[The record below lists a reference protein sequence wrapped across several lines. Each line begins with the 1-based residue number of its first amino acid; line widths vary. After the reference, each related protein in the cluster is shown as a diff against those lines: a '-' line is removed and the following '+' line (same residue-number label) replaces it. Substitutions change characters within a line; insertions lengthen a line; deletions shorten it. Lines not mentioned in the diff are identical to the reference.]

1 MFDAELANILVTPF
15 ISAVII
21 ALFLRKHGNLASWV
35 SVAAAGILCAL
46 SLSLIFGDGPK
57 DPNASCRW
65 MELGAVTINMG
76 FLWDANTATMLFVV
90 AFVGFWIHVF
100 SLGYM
105 HDDEAKARFFGGL
118 SIFMF
123 SMLGIVFA
131 DNLFMIFIF
140 WELVG
145 FSSYMLIAHYHKT
158 DEAAQACKKAFIVNR
173 IGDLGFVVGIILTYW
188 TFGTANLSELHALA
202 SVEGNKGVITDAMGL
217 LLMCGFLGK
226 SAQFPLHVWLPDAM
240 AGPTPVSALIH
251 AATMVAAGVF
261 FLVRVEFLLT
271 DNVDSIIA
279 WLGAAMA
286 LYAGV
291 CALTQRDIKKIL
303 AYSTL
308 SQLGYMAAA
317 FGLGYP
323 GIALFHLMTHA
334 FFKALMFLGSGSVIY
349 GCHHEQDIFK
359 MGGLAK
365 KMPITAATF
374 GIGVLAISGFPF
386 LSGFFSKDAIL
397 IAANLGNT
405 PIFAVL
411 MVAAFLTSFYMGR
424 LYWITFLGTPNSE
437 DASHAKETPA
447 VMWAPLVVL
456 AILSVIGGLK
466 SVPYIHELFHAF
478 HHSLEVLHH
487 VEGYKG
493 AHNLLYILG
502 TAAWVVGLGGSYVF
516 YKAGSPEDNL
526 EKNQPL
532 VYKALK
538 KALFFD
544 PLYNFYVNKIQDRV
558 ALVIDVLDKLVVQAL
573 LVRGSAGII
582 YIGGLCTRMLHNGNL
597 QLYSFWIALGILL
610 FGAVALG
617 WIGN

>member
-1 MFDAELANILVTPF
+1 MLDASMPTILATPLV
-15 ISAVII
+15 SAVII
-21 ALFLRKHGNLASWV
+21 ALFLRRKGNLAAGV

-46 SLSLIFGDGPK
+46 SLKLIFGGGAEDVAYK
-57 DPNASCRW
+57 W
-65 MELGAVTINMG
+65 IELGALRIDLG
-76 FLWDANTATMLFVV
+76 FLWNANTATMLFVV

-105 HDDEAKARFFGGL
+105 HNDEAKARYFGGL

-131 DNLFMIFIF
+131 DNLFMLFIF

-158 DEAAQACKKAFIVNR
+158 VEASDACKKAFIVNR
-173 IGDLGFVVGIILTYW
+173 VGDLGFVLGILVTYW
-188 TFGTANLSELHALA
+188 SLGTASLTELQAIAEQHPDK
-202 SVEGNKGVITDAMGL
+202 VTNTIGL

-251 AATMVAAGVF
+251 AATMVAAGIY
-261 FLVRVEFLLT
+261 FLIRVQLLMT
-271 DNVDSIIA
+271 ADVLQLIA

-286 LYAGV
+286 LYAGI

-323 GIALFHLMTHA
+323 GIALFHLTTHA

-365 KMPITAATF
+365 RMPITALTF

-397 IAANLGNT
+397 VAANLGNT
-405 PIFAVL
+405 PIFAIL
-411 MVAAFLTSFYMGR
+411 MLAALLTSFYMGR
-424 LYWITFLGTPNSE
+424 LYWVTFFGKPGS
-437 DASHAKETPA
+437 DHADHAKETPST
-447 VMWAPLVVL
+447 MWIPLVVL
-456 AILSVIGGLK
+456 ALLSIAGGYEK
-466 SVPYIHELFHAF
+466 APYLGELFHAF
-478 HHSLEVLHH
+478 DHSLHELHH
-487 VEGYKG
+487 AEGHDA
-493 AHNLLYILG
+493 AHKLLLILG
-502 TAAWVVGLGGSYVF
+502 TAAWLIGLGGSYLF
-516 YKAGSPEDNL
+516 YKDAGGKDSL
-526 EKNQPL
+526 QHRQP
-532 VYKALK
+532 ALFALLR

-544 PLYNFYVNKIQDRV
+544 PAYNFYVSKIQNR
-558 ALVIDVLDKLVVQAL
+558 AAAVIDVLDKLLIQGL
-573 LVRGSAGII
+573 LVRGSAGIL
-582 YIGGLCTRMLHNGNL
+582 YVAGLFTRMLHGGNL
-597 QLYSFWIALGILL
+597 QHYAFWVGIGLLL

-617 WIGN
+617 WIG

>member
-1 MFDAELANILVTPF
+1 MFTAELANILVIPL
-15 ISAVII
+15 ISAAVIL
-21 ALFLRKHGNLASWV
+21 LFLRTKGEIASLV
-35 SVAAAGILCAL
+35 SVGAAGLLMVL
-46 SLSLIFGDGPK
+46 SLKYIFGGGP
-57 DPNASCRW
+57 AETHWAYTW
-65 MELGAVTINMG
+65 MELGALKIDMG

-90 AFVGFWIHVF
+90 AFVGFWIHIF

-105 HDDEAKARFFGGL
+105 HDDEAKARYFGGL

-173 IGDLGFVVGIILTYW
+173 VGDLGFVLGIILTYW
-188 TFGTANLSELHALA
+188 TLGTANITELKGLAEANPDKVTNAL
-202 SVEGNKGVITDAMGL
+202 GL

-251 AATMVAAGVF
+251 AATMVAAGIY
-261 FLVRVEFLLT
+261 FLVRVEFLITADVMTL
-271 DNVDSIIA
+271 IA

-323 GIALFHLMTHA
+323 GIALFHLTTHA
-334 FFKALMFLGSGSVIY
+334 FFKALMFLGSASVIY

-359 MGGLAK
+359 MGGLSK
-365 KMPITAATF
+365 KMPITTATF

-397 IAANLGNT
+397 IAAKLGNL
-405 PIFAVL
+405 PIFATL

-424 LYWITFLGTPNSE
+424 LYWITFFGKSNS
-437 DASHAKETPA
+437 DHAEKAHETPGL
-447 VMWAPLVVL
+447 MWGPLVVL
-456 AILSVIGGLK
+456 AALSVVGGFENFPFLK
-466 SVPYIHELFHAF
+466 ELFHAF
-478 HHSLEVLHH
+478 HGSLHDLHH
-487 VEGYKG
+487 EEGYKG
-493 AHNLLYILG
+493 AHNLLYVLG
-502 TAAWVVGLGGSYVF
+502 TAAWVVGLGGSWVF
-516 YKAGSPEDNL
+516 YKNSDGKDTL
-526 EKNQPL
+526 EQKQPVVFKVL
-532 VYKALK
+532 R

-544 PLYNFYVNKIQDRV
+544 PIYNFYVTKVQDRI
-558 ALVIDVLDKLVVQAL
+558 ALVIDIMDKLILQAL
-573 LVRGSAGII
+573 IIRGSAGVI
-582 YIGGLCTRMLHNGNL
+582 YILGLFTRTLHNGNL
-597 QLYSFWIALGILL
+597 QMYGFWIVTGILI

-617 WIGN
+617 WIGAK

>member
-1 MFDAELANILVTPF
+1 MPDIQLAHILVVPL
-15 ISAVII
+15 ISAVFI
-21 ALFLRKHGNLASWV
+21 ALFLRQKGTLASLV
-35 SVAAAGILCAL
+35 SVAAAGLLCGLAL
-46 SLSLIFGDGPK
+46 YLIFGDGPK
-57 DPNASCRW
+57 AAHVSYRW

-90 AFVGFWIHVF
+90 AFVGFWIHIF

-173 IGDLGFVVGIILTYW
+173 VGDLGFVLGIILTYW
-188 TFGTANLSELHALA
+188 TMGTANITELEALA
-202 SVEGNKGVITDAMGL
+202 KVNPDKVTDTIGL

-251 AATMVAAGVF
+251 AATMVAAGVY
-261 FLVRVEFLLT
+261 FLIRVQFLINADVL
-271 DNVDSIIA
+271 SLIA

-286 LYAGV
+286 LYAGI

-323 GIALFHLMTHA
+323 GIALFHLTTHA

-365 KMPITAATF
+365 KMPITAGTF
-374 GIGVLAISGFPF
+374 GIGVLAISGFPM

-397 IAANLGNT
+397 VAAKLHNL
-405 PIFAVL
+405 PVFAIL
-411 MVAAFLTSFYMGR
+411 MVAAVLTSFYMGR
-424 LYWITFLGTPNSE
+424 LYWITFLGKPNS
-437 DASHAKETPA
+437 DHSSHAKETP
-447 VMWAPLVVL
+447 VTMWLPLVVL
-456 AILSVIGGLK
+456 AALSVVGGQEA
-466 SVPYIHELFHAF
+466 VPYIKELFNAF
-478 HHSLEVLHH
+478 HHSLHDLHH
-487 VEGYKG
+487 AQGHDD
-493 AHNLLYILG
+493 AHQLLLILG
-502 TAAWVVGLGGSYVF
+502 SAAWIIGLGGSF
-516 YKAGSPEDNL
+516 TIYKAGSAEDNL

-532 VYKALK
+532 VFKALK

-544 PLYNFYVNKIQDRV
+544 PLYNFYVTKVQDRI
-558 ALVIDVLDKLVVQAL
+558 ALVIDVLDKLIVQAL
-573 LVRGSAGII
+573 LVRGSAGLV

-597 QLYSFWIALGILL
+597 QLYSFWIALGILV

-617 WIGN
+617 WIGS

>member
-1 MFDAELANILVTPF
+1 MFTAELANILVIPL
-15 ISAVII
+15 ISAAVIL
-21 ALFLRKHGNLASWV
+21 LFLRTRGEIASLV
-35 SVAAAGILCAL
+35 SVASAGFLMVL
-46 SLSLIFGDGPK
+46 SLKCIFGSPPAESELGYK
-57 DPNASCRW
+57 W
-65 MELGAVTINMG
+65 MELGALQIDLG

-90 AFVGFWIHVF
+90 AFVGFLIHIF

-105 HDDEAKARFFGGL
+105 HDDEAKARYFGGL

-131 DNLFMIFIF
+131 NNLFMIFIF

-158 DEAAQACKKAFIVNR
+158 EEASQACKKAFIVNR
-173 IGDLGFVVGIILTYW
+173 VGDLGFVLGIILTYW
-188 TFGTANLSELHALA
+188 TLGTANIVELAEIAKANPDKVTNTL
-202 SVEGNKGVITDAMGL
+202 GL

-251 AATMVAAGVF
+251 AATMVAAGVY
-261 FLVRVEFLLT
+261 FLVRVQFLITADVMTL
-271 DNVDSIIA
+271 IA
-279 WLGAAMA
+279 WLGAGMA
-286 LYAGV
+286 LYAGI

-323 GIALFHLMTHA
+323 GIALFHLTTHA

-359 MGGLAK
+359 MGGLSK
-365 KMPITAATF
+365 KMPITTATF

-397 IAANLGNT
+397 IAAKLGNL
-405 PIFAVL
+405 PIFAIL

-424 LYWITFLGTPNSE
+424 LYWVAFFGSANSE
-437 DASHAKETPA
+437 DARKAHETPGL
-447 VMWAPLVVL
+447 MWGPLVVL
-456 AILSVIGGLK
+456 AILSIVGGFQNLPFLEK
-466 SVPYIHELFHAF
+466 LFPAF
-478 HHSLEVLHH
+478 NDSLHH
-487 VEGYKG
+487 LHHEEGYKG
-493 AHNLLYILG
+493 AHTLLYVLG
-502 TAAWVVGLGGSYVF
+502 TAAWVFGLGGSWAF
-516 YKAGSPEDNL
+516 YRNSAGLDNL
-526 EKNQPL
+526 EKQQPL
-532 VYKALK
+532 IFKVLK
-538 KALFFD
+538 KALCFD
-544 PLYNFYVNKIQDRV
+544 PLYNFYVTRIQNRI
-558 ALVIDVLDKLVVQAL
+558 ALILDIVDKLLLQAFIIRGGAGVVYL
-573 LVRGSAGII
+573 L
-582 YIGGLCTRMLHNGNL
+582 GLFTRSLHTGNL
-597 QLYSFWIALGILL
+597 QMYGFWIVTGILI

-617 WIGN
+617 WIGAN

>member
-1 MFDAELANILVTPF
+1 MFTAELANILVIPL
-15 ISAVII
+15 ISAAII
-21 ALFLRKHGNLASWV
+21 LLFLKDKGETASIV
-35 SVAAAGILCAL
+35 SVAAAGLLMVL
-46 SLSLIFGDGPK
+46 SLKYIFGGGPQE
-57 DPNASCRW
+57 AHVAYTW
-65 MELGAVTINMG
+65 MELGALKIDMG

-90 AFVGFWIHVF
+90 AFVGFWIHIF

-105 HDDEAKARFFGGL
+105 HDDEAKARYFGGL

-173 IGDLGFVVGIILTYW
+173 VGDLGFVLGIILTYW
-188 TFGTANLSELHALA
+188 TLGTANITELEGLAKANPDKVTTAL
-202 SVEGNKGVITDAMGL
+202 GL

-251 AATMVAAGVF
+251 AATMVAAGVY
-261 FLVRVEFLLT
+261 FLIRVQFLISADVMTL
-271 DNVDSIIA
+271 IA
-279 WLGAAMA
+279 WLGAGMA
-286 LYAGV
+286 LYAGI

-323 GIALFHLMTHA
+323 GIALFHLTTHA

-359 MGGLAK
+359 MGGLSK
-365 KMPITAATF
+365 KMPITTATF

-397 IAANLGNT
+397 IAAKLGNL
-405 PIFAVL
+405 PIFAIL

-424 LYWITFLGTPNSE
+424 LYWVTFFGKANSHHAE
-437 DASHAKETPA
+437 EAKETPGL
-447 VMWAPLVVL
+447 MWFPLVVL
-456 AILSVIGGLK
+456 AALSVVGGFENLPLLK
-466 SVPYIHELFHAF
+466 ELFHAF
-478 HHSLEVLHH
+478 HGSLHDLHH
-487 VEGYKG
+487 ADGYKG
-493 AHNLLYILG
+493 AHNLLYVLG
-502 TAAWVVGLGGSYVF
+502 TAAWVVGLGGSWVF
-516 YKAGSPEDNL
+516 YKNGAGKDNL
-526 EKNQPL
+526 EQNQP
-532 VYKALK
+532 VIFKVLK

-544 PLYNFYVNKIQDRV
+544 PIYNFYVNKVQDRI
-558 ALVIDVLDKLVVQAL
+558 ALVIDIADKLILQAL
-573 LVRGSAGII
+573 IIRGGAGVV
-582 YIGGLCTRMLHNGNL
+582 YILGLFTRTLHNGNL
-597 QLYSFWIALGILL
+597 QMYGFWIVTGILI

-617 WIGN
+617 WIGGK

>member
-1 MFDAELANILVTPF
+1 MFTAELANILVIPL
-15 ISAVII
+15 ISAAVIL
-21 ALFLRKHGNLASWV
+21 LFLRTKGEIASLV
-35 SVAAAGILCAL
+35 SVGAAGLLMVL
-46 SLSLIFGDGPK
+46 SLKYIFGGGP
-57 DPNASCRW
+57 AETHWAYTW
-65 MELGAVTINMG
+65 MELGALKIDMG

-90 AFVGFWIHVF
+90 AFVGFWIHIF

-105 HDDEAKARFFGGL
+105 HDDEAKARYFGGL

-123 SMLGIVFA
+123 SMLGIIFA

-173 IGDLGFVVGIILTYW
+173 VGDLGFVLGIILTYW
-188 TFGTANLSELHALA
+188 TLGTANITELKGLAEANPDKVTNAL
-202 SVEGNKGVITDAMGL
+202 GL

-251 AATMVAAGVF
+251 AATMVAAGIY
-261 FLVRVEFLLT
+261 FLVRVEFLITADVMTL
-271 DNVDSIIA
+271 IA

-317 FGLGYP
+317 FGLGYA
-323 GIALFHLMTHA
+323 GIALFHLTTHA
-334 FFKALMFLGSGSVIY
+334 FFKALMFLGSASVIY

-359 MGGLAK
+359 MGGLSK
-365 KMPITAATF
+365 KMPITTATF

-397 IAANLGNT
+397 IAAKLGNL
-405 PIFAVL
+405 PIFAIL

-424 LYWITFLGTPNSE
+424 LYWITFFGKSNS
-437 DASHAKETPA
+437 DHAEKAHETPGL
-447 VMWAPLVVL
+447 MWGPLVVL
-456 AILSVIGGLK
+456 AALSVVGGFENFPFLK
-466 SVPYIHELFHAF
+466 ELFHAF
-478 HHSLEVLHH
+478 HGSLHDLHH
-487 VEGYKG
+487 EEGYKG
-493 AHNLLYILG
+493 AHNLLYVLG
-502 TAAWVVGLGGSYVF
+502 TAAWVVGLGGSWVF
-516 YKAGSPEDNL
+516 YKNSDGKDTL
-526 EKNQPL
+526 EQKQPVVFKVL
-532 VYKALK
+532 R

-544 PLYNFYVNKIQDRV
+544 PIYNFYVTKVQDRI
-558 ALVIDVLDKLVVQAL
+558 ALVIDIMDKLILQAL
-573 LVRGSAGII
+573 IIRGSAGVI
-582 YIGGLCTRMLHNGNL
+582 YILGLFTRTLHNGNL
-597 QLYSFWIALGILL
+597 QMYGFWIVTGILI

-617 WIGN
+617 WIGAK

>member
-1 MFDAELANILVTPF
+1 MFTAELANILVIPL
-15 ISAVII
+15 ISAAII
-21 ALFLRKHGNLASWV
+21 LLFLRTRGELASLV
-35 SVAAAGILCAL
+35 SVAAAGILMVL
-46 SLSLIFGDGPK
+46 SLKYIFGGGP
-57 DPNASCRW
+57 AEAHWAYTW
-65 MELGAVTINMG
+65 MELGALKINMG

-90 AFVGFWIHVF
+90 AFVGFWIHIF

-105 HDDEAKARFFGGL
+105 HDDDAKARYFGGL

-173 IGDLGFVVGIILTYW
+173 VGDLGFVLGIILTYW
-188 TFGTANLSELHALA
+188 TLGTANITELEAIAKANPDKVTNAL
-202 SVEGNKGVITDAMGL
+202 GL

-251 AATMVAAGVF
+251 AATMVAAGVY
-261 FLVRVEFLLT
+261 FLVRVQFLISADVMTL
-271 DNVDSIIA
+271 IA

-286 LYAGV
+286 LYAGI

-323 GIALFHLMTHA
+323 GIALFHLTTHA

-359 MGGLAK
+359 MGGLSK
-365 KMPITAATF
+365 KMPITTATF

-397 IAANLGNT
+397 IAANLGNI
-405 PIFAVL
+405 PIFAIL
-411 MVAAFLTSFYMGR
+411 MAAAFLTSFYMGR
-424 LYWITFLGTPNSE
+424 LYWITFFGKPNSDYAE
-437 DASHAKETPA
+437 KAHETPGL
-447 VMWAPLVVL
+447 MWGSLVIL
-456 AILSVIGGLK
+456 AILSVVGGFQGMPFIK
-466 SVPYIHELFHAF
+466 ELFHAF
-478 HHSLEVLHH
+478 HGSLDHLHH
-487 VEGYKG
+487 EEGYKG

-502 TAAWVVGLGGSYVF
+502 TAAWVVGLGGSWML
-516 YKAGSPEDNL
+516 YKDGAGKDKL
-526 EKNQPL
+526 EERQPVL
-532 VYKALK
+532 FKVLR

-544 PLYNFYVNKIQDRV
+544 PIYIFYVSKVQNRI
-558 ALVIDVLDKLVVQAL
+558 ALVIDIADKLVLQAL
-573 LVRGSAGII
+573 IIRGGAGVI
-582 YIGGLCTRMLHNGNL
+582 YILGLFTRTLHNGNL
-597 QLYSFWIALGILL
+597 QMYGFWIVTGILI

-617 WIGN
+617 WIGAK